1 VTLLVAARVVFAAD
15 LSGAVT
21 DADGAPIEGAVVVA
35 YDPRFAYTLALTD
48 PTGAWS
54 LAVPGDG
61 PWRLRV
67 LAPDAVDA
75 QEAWYGTDQL
85 DVCAAPALAA
95 SASGLDVALQR
106 GVGLFGRL
114 LMPDGAPLA
123 GAEVAAWTVNTQLT
137 DVRGAI
143 TDAAGR
149 YSIVGLT
156 TEEAPYLLHVS
167 ASGLPEQFV
176 GGAYDEY
183 EAPAFAPSSGAG
195 AEVPDHRALP
205 GITLAG
211 RATGPAGP
219 ISGATLTAY
228 SPSQVVATEIV
239 DGAWRVGGLPPGDAL
254 VWVSG
259 DGLATTYW
267 PDWDRPTEYFS
278 APDEGGV
285 YEDLDVVAPATSRM
299 IGTVE
304 GDGDLSRA
312 AVLAYNDTGTVGIG
326 NVVQADGSFEISG
339 LHGGAYTLYVW
350 AGENGRVDGFV
361 EEGGERVVYDVPA
374 EADTNEILVD
384 LPLAVAFEG
393 TVTDTATG
401 RPVYG
406 ATVVAESASGDV
418 VTGSADA
425 DGAYRIVGLPSGTWT
440 LGVTYAPYCPA
451 DADWVDQWYPSAR
464 GSDGTTVLVLAGGVT
479 QRWDPTL
486 GQDNDHDAMDDAWE
500 EASGLDPTVDDSAL
514 DPDGDGLTNLDEYL
528 LDTDPYDAANGRSC
542 GCATGGRPPF
552 MALAAAL
559 WLTRRRRTEVT

>member
-1 VTLLVAARVVFAAD
+1 MTLLALARLGFAAD

-21 DADGAPIEGAVVVA
+21 DADGAPIEGAIVVA
-35 YDPRFAYTLALTD
+35 YDPRFAYALAQTD
-48 PTGAWS
+48 ATGAWS
-54 LAVPGDG
+54 LEAVGDG

-85 DVCAAPALAA
+85 DVCAAPSLSA
-95 SASGLDVALQR
+95 SASGLDVALDR

-114 LMPDGAPLA
+114 LTPDGAPLV

-143 TDAAGR
+143 TDAQGG
-149 YSIVGLT
+149 YTIVGLT

-167 ASGLPEQFV
+167 ASGLPEQLV

-183 EAPAFAPSSGAG
+183 DAPAFDPAPGAG

-205 GITLAG
+205 GVTLAG
-211 RATGPAGP
+211 SATGPSGP

-228 SPSQVVATEIV
+228 TPSQVVAAEIV

-267 PDWDRPTEYFS
+267 PDWDRPTEFFA

-285 YEDLDVVAPATSRM
+285 YEGIDVVAPATSRM
-299 IGTVE
+299 IGAVL

-326 NVVQADGSFEISG
+326 NVVQPDGSFEISG
-339 LHGGAYTLYVW
+339 LHGGAYSLYVW

-361 EEGGERVVYDVPA
+361 ESGGERVVYDVPA
-374 EADTNEILVD
+374 EADTTEILVD

-393 TVTDTATG
+393 TVTDAATG

-406 ATVVAESASGDV
+406 ATVVAEAASGDV
-418 VTGSADA
+418 ETASTDA
-425 DGAYRIVGLPSGTWT
+425 SGAYQIVGLPSGSWT
-440 LGVTYAPYCPA
+440 LAVTYAPYCPT

-464 GSDGTTVLVLAGGVT
+464 GSDGTTALVLAGGVT
-479 QRWDPTL
+479 QRWDPAI

-500 EASGLDPTVDDSAL
+500 QANGLDPTVDDGAL

-528 LDTDPYDAANGRSC
+528 LDTDPNDAAKARSC
-542 GCATGGRPPF
+542 GCQSGGRPPF
-552 MALAAAL
+552 VALGGAL
-559 WLTRRRRTEVT
+559 WLIRRRRREAT